1 MTDSSTASGRKS
13 GTAER
18 RILDAAMSAFIKH
31 GYDETSTLE
40 IAKRARVSKR
50 DIYAAFGNK
59 QQMLMACIL
68 ERTGRL
74 QPPDDL
80 PEPRDRESL
89 GRALTAFGTQILTV
103 LTDPAA
109 IGVLR
114 IAIAQAPRDQK
125 IAKVLSERRYQPA
138 LEQIMSRARAA
149 RLVAGRP
156 AEMTEHFSGLLW
168 GDLMLQLLLGVA
180 KAPDAKEIARRA
192 STAAAGFLRQYPEGD
207 TPTS

>member
-1 MTDSSTASGRKS
+1 MTDSSAASSRKGGS
-13 GTAER
+13 AER

-31 GYDETSTLE
+31 GFDETSTLE

-74 QPPDDL
+74 QPPDDF
-80 PEPRDRESL
+80 PDPRDREGL
-89 GRALTAFGTQILTV
+89 ARALTAFGTQILTV

-156 AEMTEHFSGLLW
+156 AEMAEQFSGLLW

-180 KAPDAKEIARRA
+180 KTPEAKEIARRA
-192 STAAAGFLRQYPEGD
+192 SAAAARFLQLYPEGD
-207 TPTS
+207 APTS